1 VEKQTIPEKEKR
13 IRKKLRDKLWTNI
26 EPSIEGYGNVI
37 DAFCRKVDI
46 KILKEVVRNL

>member
-1 VEKQTIPEKEKR
+1 MEKQIIPEKEKQ

-26 EPSIEGYGNVI
+26 EPSIEGYGDVI

-46 KILKEVVRNL
+46 STLEEIVRNL